1 MTHRRLSTASL
12 LVGALMLVTAEAG
25 CRRAPAPTPTPVAP
39 VASITNE
46 PRDES
51 GFRPAGDAVVASG
64 EIVPAQKAPLAFTVA
79 GRVRAVTVSQNEKV
93 QAEQVLVTLETTRL
107 EADVQQA
114 EAALAAAQAQLAL
127 LEAAPRPEEVEAAEA
142 RLETAQAT
150 VAQAAARRDQLTS
163 GATEAEIAAARAALA
178 DARVEEKVAR
188 DTFDLLEPNAADWQR
203 EVTKLRLWAAEKAR
217 VAAEAELALTE
228 RGAEVQMRDARAAL
242 WAASAQRDTAQA
254 ELDLLRADPVAEEIA
269 AAEAEVSRA
278 RAGLAAAQ
286 AALDQATL
294 RAPFDG
300 VVTGLETSPGEMV
313 MPGQAVLTLAD
324 LDRLQVETTDLSER
338 DVIQVA
344 PGQPATVYV
353 EGLDVEIEGRVARI
367 TPRATTIGGDVVY
380 TVVVELDE
388 RPSGLRWGMSVEVE
402 ITTG

>member
-1 MTHRRLSTASL
+1 
-12 LVGALMLVTAEAG
+12 
-25 CRRAPAPTPTPVAP
+25 
-39 VASITNE
+39 
-46 PRDES
+46 
-51 GFRPAGDAVVASG
+51 
-64 EIVPAQKAPLAFTVA
+64 
-79 GRVRAVTVSQNEKV
+79 
-93 QAEQVLVTLETTRL
+93 
-107 EADVQQA
+107 
-114 EAALAAAQAQLAL
+114 
-127 LEAAPRPEEVEAAEA
+127 
-142 RLETAQAT
+142 LETAQAT
-150 VAQAAARRDQLTS
+150 VAQADARRDQLTS

-188 DTFDLLEPNAADWQR
+188 DIFDLLEPNAADWQR

-254 ELDLLRADPVAEEIA
+254 QLDLLRADPVAEEIA

-313 MPGQAVLTLAD
+313 MPDQAVLTLAD

-367 TPRATTIGGDVVY
+367 APRATTIGGDVVY